1 MRISRTRAGTF
12 SIKLPDAERELLV
25 GLSAQL
31 RELLVADNDAPA
43 LHRLYPTAYLDDKD
57 RDAEYQQLVHG
68 ELLEKRL
75 AAIDV
80 LESTVHA
87 KQLDEGQ
94 LQAWMGA
101 INDVRLVLGTILDV
115 SEDMDDI
122 DSGDPRAG
130 AFAVYGY
137 LTHLLSQ
144 IVHALASW

>member
-1 MRISRTRAGTF
+1 MRITRTKAGTF
-12 SIKLPDAERELLV
+12 SIKLPEAERELLV
-25 GLSAQL
+25 GLSSQL
-31 RELLVADNDAPA
+31 RDLIVADDAPA
-43 LHRLYPTAYLDDKD
+43 LHRLYPTAYLADPD

-80 LESTVHA
+80 LESTVNA

-94 LQAWMGA
+94 LHAWMGA

-115 SEDMDDI
+115 SEDMDDL
-122 DSGDPRAG
+122 DSDDPRAG
-130 AFAVYGY
+130 TFAVYGY